1 MNISL
6 HQNEDILKTVALHKK
21 RPTLVVGFSAET
33 ENVEKNTKIKLKNK
47 GCDWLLGN
55 KVGHNSETFGGDY
68 NNIILVS
75 DKVSEK
81 WPKMSKKEVAKKL
94 VLKVNEYFKE
104 IYVKN

>member
-1 MNISL
+1 M
-6 HQNEDILKTVALHKK
+6 
-21 RPTLVVGFSAET
+21 ET
-33 ENVEKNTKIKLKNK
+33 SQSNPKNTKIKLKNK

-55 KVGHNSETFGGDY
+55 KVGNNSETFDGDY
-68 NNIILVS
+68 NNVIFVS

-94 VLKVNEYFKE
+94 ALKVNEYFKE

>member
-1 MNISL
+1 M
-6 HQNEDILKTVALHKK
+6 
-21 RPTLVVGFSAET
+21 
-33 ENVEKNTKIKLKNK
+33 
-47 GCDWLLGN
+47 LGN

-68 NNIILVS
+68 NDVILVS

-94 VLKVNEYFKE
+94 VLKVNEYFNE